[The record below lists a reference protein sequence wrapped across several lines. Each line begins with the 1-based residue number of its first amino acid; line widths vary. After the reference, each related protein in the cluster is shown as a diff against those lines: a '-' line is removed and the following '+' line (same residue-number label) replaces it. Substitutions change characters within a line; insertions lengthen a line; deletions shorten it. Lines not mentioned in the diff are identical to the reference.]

1 MPRRRRI
8 RWLSLT
14 LHGTL
19 LMAALWL
26 LSLGAVIAWGS
37 RDRAQPSEAIV
48 VLGAAQYAGRPS
60 PVFRA
65 RLDHA
70 VSLWHQ
76 GMAPRVIVTGGI
88 GTGDTISE
96 AAVARRYVLR
106 RGVPDT
112 AILMEGQGR
121 TTSESLQGVAE
132 LMQGRGREVI
142 LVSDPFHMLR
152 LTILARRYGLTARTS
167 PTQTSPIA
175 DNPETTWKYFLSES
189 LKVPLV
195 LIMERSP

>member
-1 MPRRRRI
+1 MPRRRRV

-26 LSLGAVIAWGS
+26 LSLGAVVAWGS
-37 RDRAQPSEAIV
+37 RDRAEPSEAIV

-70 VSLWHQ
+70 VALWHQ
-76 GMAPRVIVTGGI
+76 GMAPRVILTGGV

-152 LTILARRYGLTARTS
+152 LTILARRYGLKARTS